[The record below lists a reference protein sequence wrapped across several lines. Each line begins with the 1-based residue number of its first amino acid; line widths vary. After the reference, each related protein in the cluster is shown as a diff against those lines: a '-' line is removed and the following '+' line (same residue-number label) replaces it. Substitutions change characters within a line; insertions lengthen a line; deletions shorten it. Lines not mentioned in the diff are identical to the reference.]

1 MTGALAGIRIIEI
14 AGIGPGPFAA
24 MMLADHGAEV
34 IRIDRPGGTKGGAP
48 TDRAADVLAR
58 SRSSIVIDLKSPDGA
73 AVVADLAVSADGLIE
88 GFRPGVMERLGLGP
102 AALHARNPRLVYG
115 RMTGW
120 GQTGPNAQLA
130 GHDINYI
137 ALAGALHGFGRS
149 GGKPTP
155 PINLVGDFGG
165 GGMLLAFGML
175 AGILS
180 ARGTGQGQVIDCAM
194 NDGAALLGA
203 MIWGFRAQGA
213 WRDERGV
220 NMLDTGA
227 HFYDTYETA
236 DGMFIA
242 LGAIEPQFYQTFRA
256 HAGLLD
262 DPAFDAQLDQDQWP
276 ALKERLAAIFRRRTR
291 AEWCALLEATD
302 ACVAPVL
309 SMAEAPHHPHN
320 RDRNV
325 FVDVDE
331 VTQPAPAPR
340 FSQTPPA
347 RPRPSRTTGADGRAI
362 LDRLGYPAARIDG
375 LIRSGAVGAST

>member
-1 MTGALAGIRIIEI
+1 MAGALAGIRIVEI

-34 IRIDRPGGTKGGAP
+34 VRVERPGGTTGAAP
-48 TDRAADVLAR
+48 NRAADVLSR
-58 SRSSIVIDLKSPDGA
+58 SRRSIVIDLKSPDGVGVA
-73 AVVADLAVSADGLIE
+73 ADLAAGADGLIE
-88 GFRPGVMERLGLGP
+88 GFRPGVMERMGLGP
-102 AALHARNPRLVYG
+102 EVLLARNPHLVYG

-120 GQTGPNAQLA
+120 GQDGPNARLA

-137 ALAGALHGFGRS
+137 ALAGALHGFGRA
-149 GGKPTP
+149 GDKPTP

-180 ARGTGQGQVIDCAM
+180 ARFTGRGQVIDCAM
-194 NDGAALLGA
+194 NEGAALLGA
-203 MIWGFRAQGA
+203 MIWGLNAQGA

-227 HFYDTYETA
+227 HFYDTYETS
-236 DGMFIA
+236 DGLFVA
-242 LGAIEPQFYQTFRA
+242 LGAIEPQFYHTFRTR
-256 HAGLLD
+256 AGLLD
-262 DPAFDAQLDQDQWP
+262 DPAFDAQLDQAGWP
-276 ALKERLAAIFRRRTR
+276 ALKERLAAIFRQRTR

-309 SMAEAPHHPHN
+309 SLAEAPHHPHN
-320 RDRNV
+320 AHRGV
-325 FVDVDE
+325 FVGVAG

-340 FSQTPPA
+340 FSHTPSA
-347 RPRPSRTTGADGRAI
+347 LPRPPQPSGEDSRAI
-362 LDRLGYPAARIDG
+362 LGDLGYAPARIDA
-375 LIRSGAVGAST
+375 LLQSGAVRVS